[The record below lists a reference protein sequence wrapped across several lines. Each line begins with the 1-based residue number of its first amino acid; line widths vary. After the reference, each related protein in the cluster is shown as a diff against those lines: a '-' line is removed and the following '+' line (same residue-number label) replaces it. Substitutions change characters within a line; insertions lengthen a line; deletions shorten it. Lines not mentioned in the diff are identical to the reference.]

1 MSITQKVTLARTAVP
16 AYGLRPILEAV
27 GLPRATWY
35 YYQRR
40 RRTYAEKYRH
50 LRCPL
55 EAIARIHPEYGYRRV
70 TVELR
75 ATWGRDINHKVVQ
88 RLQRLWGLPLLRRTR
103 HPRPSGIQ
111 QAIASAGRHAN
122 LISDKADIEPFAV
135 SYADFTELS
144 YAGGQQK
151 GYMIILVDHVTKV
164 VVGWAVGN
172 RKTTEVALQAW
183 ERAKQTLATCAASWQ
198 GLIVHHDQD
207 PVFIGYQWTSR
218 LLRDGVRVSYSL
230 RGARGNPEMEAFF
243 SRFKTENRSLTL
255 DCQTLD
261 ELTGMIAR
269 RIDYYNRDRRHSAI
283 GYVAPLNYVDL
294 LDLQCPGKAAYE

>member
-1 MSITQKVTLARTAVP
+1 MTPAQKVMLVRTSVPKCELRLA
-16 AYGLRPILEAV
+16 LDAV

-35 YYQRR
+35 YHQRR
-40 RRTYAEKYRH
+40 RRDYAEKYGH
-50 LRCPL
+50 LRRPL
-55 EAIARIHPEYGYRRV
+55 EAIARGHPEYGYRRV

-75 ATWGRDINHKVVQ
+75 ATWGYSINHKVVQ
-88 RLQRLWGLPLLRRTR
+88 RLQRQWDLPLLRRTR

-122 LISDKADIEPFAV
+122 LIGNKADIEPFAV
-135 SYADFTELS
+135 LYADFTELR

-151 GYMIILVDHVTKV
+151 GYLITLIDHVTKV

-183 ERAKQTLATCAASWQ
+183 ERAKQTLATCAGSWQ
-198 GLIVHHDQD
+198 GIIVHHDED
-207 PVFIGYQWTSR
+207 PVFVGHQWTSR
-218 LLRDGVRVSYSL
+218 LLLDDGARVSYSL

-255 DCQTLD
+255 DCQTLE
-261 ELTGMIAR
+261 ELAGVIAG
-269 RIDYYNRDRRHSAI
+269 RIDYYNRDRRHSKI
-283 GYVAPLNYVDL
+283 GYVAPLDYAGSSAL
-294 LDLQCPGKAAYE
+294 KSPYE